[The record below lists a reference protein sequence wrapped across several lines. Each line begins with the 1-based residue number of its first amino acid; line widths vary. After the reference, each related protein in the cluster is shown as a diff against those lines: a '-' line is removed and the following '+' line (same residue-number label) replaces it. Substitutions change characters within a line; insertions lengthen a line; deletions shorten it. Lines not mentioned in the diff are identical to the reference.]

1 VPYRRLFILIGALVL
16 VEVMFYSVLAPL
28 LPYYVRHLGISK
40 SEAGVLSAS
49 YAVGTILFSVPSG
62 FLVSRIGARRT
73 VVVGVVLLAASSV
86 AFGFIHAVAGLD
98 AARCLQGVGGAFVW
112 TGGLSWLVAT
122 APAEQRG
129 QVVGTALGVGIG
141 GALLGPILGA
151 AATVAGPEVVFS
163 LIAAVIAALGCF
175 VIALERAPQG
185 RANTVRQLVAAIGV
199 DSRIWAG
206 FWFTALPSVVFG
218 VLEVLAPLRM
228 GALGAGAGGIA
239 ATFFVAAAIEARL
252 SPVWGRLSD
261 RHGPTPV
268 ARAGLA
274 AAAAMAAWIWIP
286 SAVGPLAV
294 GVVAACVSFGIPWVP
309 ASSLLSAGAEQHG
322 LDQGVAFALW
332 SLAWGAGQ
340 AIGSMGGAAVA
351 AATSDAVPYLAL
363 AGACVV
369 TLLAIR
375 HPASESLSA

>member
-1 VPYRRLFILIGALVL
+1 MPYRRLFILIGALVL

-252 SPVWGRLSD
+252 SPVWRSESWPRASASASPGCPRARCCRRAPSSTGSIRASPSRSGALRGGPGRPSG
-261 RHGPTPV
+261 RWAEPRWQRRRVTPFPTWRSP
-268 ARAGLA
+268 ARA
-274 AAAAMAAWIWIP
+274 W
-286 SAVGPLAV
+286 
-294 GVVAACVSFGIPWVP
+294 
-309 ASSLLSAGAEQHG
+309 
-322 LDQGVAFALW
+322 
-332 SLAWGAGQ
+332 
-340 AIGSMGGAAVA
+340 
-351 AATSDAVPYLAL
+351 
-363 AGACVV
+363 
-369 TLLAIR
+369 
-375 HPASESLSA
+375 